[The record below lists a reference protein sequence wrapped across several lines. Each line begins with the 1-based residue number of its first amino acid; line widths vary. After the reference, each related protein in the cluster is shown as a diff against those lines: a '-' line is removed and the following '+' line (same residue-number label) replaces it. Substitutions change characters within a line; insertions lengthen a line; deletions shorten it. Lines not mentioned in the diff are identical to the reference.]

1 MAIQVMTDVWQ
12 YSKAEGTRLLVLL
25 ALADAADRE
34 TRLAYPGIK
43 RIGEYAR
50 VNKRQTLAHVKALIE
65 MGELRRIKP
74 ARGQRRAEYEVLIG
88 QEKGAGDRTL
98 DSESRV
104 QPSVQVGCSPAQ
116 SRVQPGVNP
125 IIEPSMEPSIK
136 PPAPSG
142 AGTGKNGDTWM
153 TPFMDLH
160 LQILEGKMN
169 AGRWVRIFRPLL
181 DEHGEAEVLNVQR
194 HYLGNLKATGR
205 GDFLDYNKMAESFG
219 TWLAP
224 VQKPGR
230 PTRRL
235 EPGKDYDA

>member
-34 TRLAYPGIK
+34 TRLAFPGIK

-50 VNKRQTLAHVKALIE
+50 VNKRQTLAHIKTLIE

-88 QEKGAGDRTL
+88 GKKGAVQATQD
-98 DSESRV
+98 EASRV
-104 QPSVQVGCSPAQ
+104 RPDVAVGCSPAQ
-116 SRVQPGVNP
+116 SRVQSSVDP
-125 IIEPSMEPSIK
+125 IIEPSTEPSIE

-142 AGTGKNGDTWM
+142 AGAGKNDATWM
-153 TPFMDLH
+153 TPFVDLH
-160 LQILEGKMN
+160 LEILGGAMRAGK
-169 AGRWVRIFRPLL
+169 WVRTFRPLFN
-181 DEHGEAEVLNVQR
+181 EHGSIAVISVQR
-194 HYLGNLKATGR
+194 RYLENLKATGR
-205 GDFLDYNKMAESFG
+205 QDFLDYGKMAESFG

-224 VQKPGR
+224 LQKPGR
-230 PTRRL
+230 PTRRIDQ
-235 EPGKDYDA
+235 GKDYDL